1 MKRVDTALAVALS
14 ALLVLA
20 PLLPAEGAPAPASAP
35 LSGAPVA
42 AAAAGLEQIAGAD
55 RYATAVACS
64 VAAFPAGA
72 DAVVLATGASWPD
85 ALGGSGLAGA
95 LHAPV
100 LLTPPDRVRPDLVAE
115 IARLGADRVFVLGGP
130 GAVRETV
137 LTVLRAGLPGVTL
150 TRIAGANRYETAA
163 RVASATI
170 DANPGWDGNAFV
182 ATGAGFSDALSV
194 GPVAA
199 ALGRPL
205 YLVNDGGPSAG
216 VLAAMD
222 AAEVTRAT
230 VIGGTAAVSPAIA
243 TRIGAIVGGV
253 GNVTRIQGADRFS
266 TALAIA
272 SYGESAAGLTWA
284 RPGLATS
291 ESFADALAAAPL
303 LGSRLAPLLLAPRT
317 GLPDPIVGALYQ
329 RRANVTG
336 YVCFGGTAA
345 LPAHVREDAELAL
358 VAPAFDN
365 ARAMEHIRAIA
376 GLGPRKA
383 GSPAE
388 RAGCDYVAAQ
398 LASYGYSVSTQTFS
412 IPGGKTS
419 RNVIAEKAG
428 TSGEVI
434 VLGGHIDSAGISPG
448 ANDNASG
455 VAVTLEL
462 ARILAAAPVRP
473 TVRFVAFGAE
483 EISGATADE
492 HHFGSRYYATSLGPA
507 GQANVA
513 AMVSI
518 DMVGYG
524 SSFTVRNLQWAPQTT
539 VNALRTQASFMG
551 QPLPYLKDFG
561 KSGWSDHEQFERVG
575 VPSAWLE
582 WRDDPVY
589 HTERDTAAHIQ
600 PSRVR
605 VTGRLVRAWLLGM
618 TQAELDGL
626 R

>member
-1 MKRVDTALAVALS
+1 M
-14 ALLVLA
+14 
-20 PLLPAEGAPAPASAP
+20 
-35 LSGAPVA
+35 
-42 AAAAGLEQIAGAD
+42 
-55 RYATAVACS
+55 
-64 VAAFPAGA
+64 
-72 DAVVLATGASWPD
+72 VLATGMSWPD

-95 LHAPV
+95 LDAPV
-100 LLTPPDRVRPDLVAE
+100 LLTPPDRLRTDVLAE
-115 IARLGADRVFVLGGP
+115 IARLGANRVYVLGGP

-137 LTVLRAGLPGVTL
+137 LAALRAGLPGVTVA
-150 TRIAGANRYETAA
+150 RIAGANRYETAA

-170 DANPGWDGNAFV
+170 DANPGWDGHAFV
-182 ATGAGFSDALSV
+182 ATGATFVDALAV

-205 YLVNDGGPSAG
+205 YLVNEGAPSAG

-222 AAEVTRAT
+222 GAGVTRVT
-230 VIGGTAAVSPAIA
+230 VIGGTAAVSAAMA
-243 TRIGAIVGGV
+243 TRLAAVVGGAGGV
-253 GNVTRIQGADRFS
+253 ARVQGADRYA

-272 SYGESAAGLTWA
+272 AYGESVAGFTWA

-303 LGSRLAPLLLAPRT
+303 LGARLAPLLLAPRS
-317 GLPDPIVGALYQ
+317 GIPDSIAGALYL
-329 RRANVTG
+329 RRGSVTG

-345 LPAHVREDAELAL
+345 LPAHVREDAQLAL

-365 ARAMEHIRAIA
+365 ARAMAHIRAIA

-383 GSPAE
+383 GSAAE
-388 RAGCDYVAAQ
+388 RAGSDYVAAQ
-398 LASYGYSVSTQTFS
+398 LASYGYTVTTHSFA

-419 RNVIAEKAG
+419 RNVIAEKSG
-428 TSGEVI
+428 TTGEVI
-434 VLGGHIDSAGISPG
+434 VLGGHVDSVAVSPG

-462 ARILAAAPVRP
+462 ARVLAAAPVRP
-473 TVRFVAFGAE
+473 TVRFIAFGSE

-492 HHFGSRYYATSLGPA
+492 HHFGSRHYVTSLGSA
-507 GQANVA
+507 GQAGVA

-524 SSFTVRNLQWAPQTT
+524 STFNVRNLQWAPQTA
-539 VNALRTQASFMG
+539 VNALRTQASFAG

-575 VPSAWLE
+575 IPSAWLE
-582 WRDDPVY
+582 WREDPVY
-589 HTERDTAAHIQ
+589 HTARDTAAHIQ

-605 VTGRLVRAWLLGM
+605 ASGRLVRAWLLGM